1 MARFG
6 LEAALRLILG
16 LIGAVFLATA
26 IASLPPYSAGGFW
39 QAFGSHLVSVAHL
52 DFGTSR
58 VSGSPAAAEL
68 LAHLPATLLLL
79 GFGAVIALVIGIPA
93 GLLAGF
99 SRAAPVAGPLLLVL
113 EAFPLFVI
121 GIAMIWAATVLYWP
135 LDTAP
140 AGTAIPGDVLSLP
153 FARAIALPAILVGL
167 GGAGAIVTR
176 LRQIADTLA
185 YAPYREGLRR
195 LGLPNWEIGLHYLL
209 PEIAA
214 GVLANLGEVMLA
226 LMGAVIVAEWI
237 FQWPGA
243 AAFVIKSVALSDWS
257 VAAIILAVFAGLTLV
272 ADFIGALV
280 SRALVMA
287 DHP

>member
-16 LIGAVFLATA
+16 LIGAVLLATA
-26 IASLPPYSAGGFW
+26 IASLPPYSGGGFW

-52 DFGTSR
+52 DFGASR
-58 VSGSPAAAEL
+58 VSGLAASAEL
-68 LAHLPATLLLL
+68 LARLPATLALL
-79 GFGAVIALVIGIPA
+79 GFGAVIALAIGIPA
-93 GLLAGF
+93 GVLAGF
-99 SRAAPVAGPLLLVL
+99 SRAAPVAGPLLLAL

-121 GIAMIWAATVLYWP
+121 GIAMIWVATVFYWP
-135 LDTAP
+135 VATSP
-140 AGTAIPGDVLSLP
+140 PGNAIPGDVLSLP

-185 YAPYREGLRR
+185 YAPYREGLHR

-209 PEIAA
+209 PEVAA
-214 GVLANLGEVMLA
+214 GLLANLGEVMLA
-226 LMGAVIVAEWI
+226 LMGAAIVAEWI

-243 AAFVIKSVALSDWS
+243 AAFFIKSVALSDWS
-257 VAAIILAVFAGLTLV
+257 VAAIILAIFAGLTLV